1 MPMKKVCRVMDVPAN
16 PLSCI
21 RRINGGVDA
30 GSKILHCEGTFSH
43 DREGGCARL
52 MRDQDKLRVMLV
64 FWMGHNLEHAEE
76 FRKWAQRAEAFGEKE
91 VASKLEAAA
100 EEMILPNSSLQSALD
115 MLGGPLER
123 N

>member
-1 MPMKKVCRVMDVPAN
+1 M
-16 PLSCI
+16 
-21 RRINGGVDA
+21 
-30 GSKILHCEGTFSH
+30 LHCGGTFSH
-43 DREGGCARL
+43 DRAGGCARL

-76 FRKWAQRAEAFGEKE
+76 FRKWAQRAEAFGEKG

-115 MLGGPLER
+115 ILGGPLER